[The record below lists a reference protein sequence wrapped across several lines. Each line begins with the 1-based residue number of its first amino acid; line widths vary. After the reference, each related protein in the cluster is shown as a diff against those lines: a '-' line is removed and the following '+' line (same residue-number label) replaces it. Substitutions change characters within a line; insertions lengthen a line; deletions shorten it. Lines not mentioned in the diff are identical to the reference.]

1 MSLKFKQNVE
11 YLASNAKKPLLPP
24 GKYLTIS
31 GTSIYKFMCGIVK
44 TVENACPDVTIKLL
58 PIENDFFGHTVNCT
72 GLLTGGD
79 ILRAVQKLD
88 EKFDVLL
95 IPDSCLMRGEDIFLD
110 DVTLT
115 DLSKKLGMKVVRA
128 VIPDAEE

>member
-1 MSLKFKQNVE
+1 
-11 YLASNAKKPLLPP
+11 
-24 GKYLTIS
+24 
-31 GTSIYKFMCGIVK
+31 MCEIVK
-44 TVENACPDVTIKLL
+44 IVLWACPDTTIKVL

-115 DLSKKLGMKVVRA
+115 DLSEKLGMKVVRA
-128 VIPDAEE
+128 VMPEVEE